1 MEALDNLVMLNEE
14 PLYNVDFICRRPHSK
29 SNTKAAVSTFNVN
42 SRYLY
47 KSNEAMKDKSFSCS
61 F

>member
-14 PLYNVDFICRRPHSK
+14 TLYNVDFICRRPHSK
-29 SNTKAAVSTFNVN
+29 SNTKAEVSIFNVN
-42 SRYLY
+42 SRCLY
-47 KSNEAMKDKSFSCS
+47 KINEAMKDKNFSCS